1 MLSGVPM
8 DTPAVVLAEGE
19 LLITAEMAR
28 LALTDEERASL
39 RDAIGQMLTY
49 FDQMRAV
56 DVSGVVPTTHAPVPG
71 AAGGAG
77 ASLGKGAADH
87 AGAARPPLRPDAASA
102 SASRW
107 PRAAEQA
114 LVQRA
119 GDSED
124 GFVTTPNVL

>member
-1 MLSGVPM
+1 MLGGVPM
-8 DTPAVVLAEGE
+8 DTPAAALAEGE
-19 LLITAEMAR
+19 LLTTAEMAR
-28 LALTDEERASL
+28 LALTDDERASL

-71 AAGGAG
+71 ADRGAG
-77 ASLGKGAADH
+77 ESPGKGAADH
-87 AGAARPPLRPDAASA
+87 AGAARPLLRPDAASP